1 MVHQMPWMRSL
12 SGDLYT
18 SLERCY
24 FAGMHARSYLLIN
37 QFDGNGQAGLCG
49 MSFMTT
55 RASFNTV
62 GGCGALKDATSEDGW
77 LGVKM
82 AEAGYRSHI
91 VRVPLVQNPPPAS
104 LTVYL
109 NRRFR
114 WLKVRQH
121 SGLPLLGWLSPFEMF
136 IE

>member
-1 MVHQMPWMRSL
+1 MPWMRSL

-37 QFDGNGQAGLCG
+37 QFDGNGQAALCG

-62 GGCGALKDATSEDGW
+62 GGCGALKDTASEDGW

-121 SGLPLLGWLSPFEMF
+121 SGLPHIGWLSPFEMF